1 MADTALANSLF
12 GRNILGINQFFV
24 GYVPVALAAHKGL
37 FLNAAGTS
45 SDVLFIL
52 DERFSLLVP
61 IHLTADWTSANQSFI
76 APIAIC
82 FAIKGIYRK
91 LGNKACMTPVAAMHI
106 EGIAVIAHR
115 GIIRGL

>member
-52 DERFSLLVP
+52 DEPFSLLVP
-61 IHLTADWTSANQSFI
+61 IHFAADWTGANQPFI
-76 APIAIC
+76 APVTIG
-82 FAIKGIYRK
+82 FAMKGIYRK
-91 LGNKACMTPVAAMHI
+91 LRNEACMTSVAAMHI
-106 EGIAVIAHR
+106 EGIAVVAQR
-115 GIIRGL
+115 SVVG

>member
-1 MADTALANSLF
+1 MADAALANPLF
-12 GRNILGINQFFV
+12 GRDVFAINQLLV
-24 GYVPVALAAHKGL
+24 SYMPVALAAQKGL

-61 IHLTADWTSANQSFI
+61 IYLTANWTGANQSFI
-76 APIAIC
+76 APVAIG

-91 LGNKACMTPVAAMHI
+91 LGNEACMTSIAAMHV
-106 EGIAVIAHR
+106 EGIAVVAHR
-115 GIIRGL
+115 SVVG